1 MERNEMVLM
10 ARDIEVFHDELFNYD
25 GYQVVRG
32 EFFAHIYEPTFI
44 FHRNKVSVNSACL
57 KKLPDIDYIQILV
70 NPEKKQL
77 AVLPCDES
85 DKDSFKWCTGGAKRS
100 PRQISC
106 PIFSA
111 KVRTLMDWTPDFK
124 YKLLGKMI
132 DTGTQL
138 LFVYDL
144 KSPEIFV
151 PKDEEGNKMS
161 RKASYPAEWQNQF
174 GIPVAEHQSKL
185 QVSVFNGH
193 AVFSI
198 EEESNHKEGTDGN
211 HNQAEHMHRPEEE
224 KNSDSQSHVTPDAR
238 SAVYTATRESNETRD
253 DYPGMRFQGQIRPEG

>member
-1 MERNEMVLM
+1 MDNNYENSR
-10 ARDIEVFHDELFNYD
+10 ARDIEIVRDEVFNYD

-44 FHRNKVSVNSACL
+44 FHRNKVSVNAACL
-57 KKLPDIDYIQILV
+57 RKLPEVDYIQILV
-70 NPEKKQL
+70 NPEKRQL

-85 DKDSFKWCTGGAKRS
+85 DKDSFKWCTGKNKKS
-100 PRQISC
+100 PRQITC

-111 KVRTLMDWTPDFK
+111 KVRTLMDWTSDFK
-124 YKLLGKMI
+124 YKLLGKLI

-144 KSPEIFV
+144 KTPEIFV

-161 RKASYPAEWQNQF
+161 RKAQYPAEWQNQF
-174 GIPVAEHQSKL
+174 GVPVSEHQNKL

-198 EEESNHKEGTDGN
+198 EEDSNHKEGRDGDN
-211 HNQAEHMHRPEEE
+211 KQAEYMHRSEEE
-224 KNSDSQSHVTPDAR
+224 TNKDTQSNVASDEGSGVHT
-238 SAVYTATRESNETRD
+238 TIGESIQAGND
-253 DYPGMRFQGQIRPEG
+253 NPGM

>member
-1 MERNEMVLM
+1 MDNDFRT
-10 ARDIEVFHDELFNYD
+10 ASRDIEVIRDEEFNYD

-44 FHRNKVSVNSACL
+44 FHRNKVSVNTACL
-57 KKLPDIDYIQILV
+57 RKLPDVDYIQILV
-70 NPEKKQL
+70 NPEKKKL

-85 DKDSFKWCTGGAKRS
+85 DKDSFKWSTGINKKS

-132 DTGTQL
+132 DTGKQL

-144 KSPEIFV
+144 NTPEVFL
-151 PKDEEGNKMS
+151 PKDEEGKRMS
-161 RKASYPAEWQNQF
+161 RTASYPAEWQNQF
-174 GIPVAEHQSKL
+174 GVPASEHQNRL

-198 EEESNHKEGTDGN
+198 EEDNNNKEGNNGDN
-211 HNQAEHMHRPEEE
+211 QQAEHMHRPEEE
-224 KNSDSQSHVTPDAR
+224 TNTNPQGNAP
-238 SAVYTATRESNETRD
+238 SNEGSGVHSASGESFETGD
-253 DYPGMRFQGQIRPEG
+253 NNTSMRLQR

>member
-1 MERNEMVLM
+1 MDSKDMNAT
-10 ARDIEVFHDELFNYD
+10 ARDIEVIRDEVFNYD

-44 FHRNKVSVNSACL
+44 FHRNKVSVNAACL
-57 KKLPDIDYIQILV
+57 RKLPDTDYIQILV
-70 NPEKKQL
+70 NPEKRQL

-85 DKDSFKWCTGGAKRS
+85 DKDSFKWCTGVSKKS
-100 PRQISC
+100 PRQITC

-111 KVRTLMDWTPDFK
+111 KVRTLMDWSPDFK

-144 KSPEIFV
+144 KTPEIFV

-161 RKASYPAEWQNQF
+161 RKATYPAEWQNQF
-174 GIPVAEHQSKL
+174 GVPVSEHQNKL

-198 EEESNHKEGTDGN
+198 EEDNNHKEGSNGSDQQT
-211 HNQAEHMHRPEEE
+211 EHMHRSEEE
-224 KNSDSQSHVTPDAR
+224 ANTNTQGNATSDAGPGVHTAVGESYQAGNDNS
-238 SAVYTATRESNETRD
+238 
-253 DYPGMRFQGQIRPEG
+253 GMRFQG

>member
-1 MERNEMVLM
+1 MDSNGLLTSR
-10 ARDIEVFHDELFNYD
+10 ARDIEIICDEEFNYD

-44 FHRNKVSVNSACL
+44 FHRNKVFVNSACL
-57 KKLPDIDYIQILV
+57 RKLPEVNYIQILV

-85 DKDSFKWCTGGAKRS
+85 DKDSFKWCTDINKKV

-106 PIFSA
+106 PIFSG
-111 KVRTLMDWTPDFK
+111 KVRTLMGWTAEFK

-132 DTGTQL
+132 DTGSQL

-144 KSPEIFV
+144 TTPEIFV
-151 PKDEEGNKMS
+151 PKDEDGKKMS
-161 RKASYPAEWQNQF
+161 RNASYPAEWQNQF
-174 GIPVAEHQSKL
+174 GVPVSEHQNRL

-198 EEESNHKEGTDGN
+198 EEGNGNKEDANGN
-211 HNQAEHMHRPEEE
+211 NQQAEHMHRSEEE
-224 KNSDSQSHVTPDAR
+224 KNSNSQSNASSNERPG
-238 SAVYTATRESNETRD
+238 VYSTSRESFEARD
-253 DYPGMRFQGQIRPEG
+253 DYTRVRLEG